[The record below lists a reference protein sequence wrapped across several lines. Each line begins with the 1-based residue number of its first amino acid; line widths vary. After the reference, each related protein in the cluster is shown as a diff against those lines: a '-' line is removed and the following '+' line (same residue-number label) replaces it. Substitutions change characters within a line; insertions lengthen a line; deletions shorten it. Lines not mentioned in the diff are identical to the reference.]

1 MRIRSLYI
9 GLFALGILLYTSCE
23 LDNYDEPESFLKGR
37 LVYQGEAINVS
48 YNDVGFELWEPGWP
62 KKTQIWV
69 FVDQDGTFSSR
80 LFDATYKLII
90 PEWEGPFM
98 SKFNDATNSDTI
110 QVVLNGSKT
119 MDIEVMPFYMIRNPS
134 FSVASR
140 TITGTCSVEKIIT
153 DANARDVTSVSIYVN
168 KGYFV
173 DYKRNIASAK
183 IPAGGISDWNNVSIS
198 VDVPT
203 FSSLHLP
210 DQDYVFVR
218 LGIGIDGREDMLF
231 SPVVKMNL

>member
-183 IPAGGISDWNNVSIS
+183 IPARGISDWDNVSIS